1 MFLTKK
7 RVIRQEVKNN
17 EDERIDFWRIIAQS
31 LHMGLSKVDTGQMR
45 IGEYMDVYDAYK
57 EIHNMEMKKMLY
69 VIPDRLDKPVSMRD
83 L

>member
-1 MFLTKK
+1 
-7 RVIRQEVKNN
+7 
-17 EDERIDFWRIIAQS
+17 
-31 LHMGLSKVDTGQMR
+31 MGLSKADTGQMR

-57 EIHNMEMKKMLY
+57 EIHNMEMNKMLY